1 MNELWKD
8 VWIDV
13 YEDSDERN
21 VKLWPK
27 IDSSACYAYWNT
39 TTKSDRCRKR

>member
-1 MNELWKD
+1 MNDKWRLTVAEASSMNELWKD

-21 VKLWPK
+21 VKL
-27 IDSSACYAYWNT
+27 
-39 TTKSDRCRKR
+39 